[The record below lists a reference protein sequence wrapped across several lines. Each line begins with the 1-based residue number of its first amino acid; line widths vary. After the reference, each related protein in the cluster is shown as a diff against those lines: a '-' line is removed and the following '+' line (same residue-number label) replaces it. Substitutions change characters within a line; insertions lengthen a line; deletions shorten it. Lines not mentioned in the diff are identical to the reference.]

1 MRYITLQKVNEMLM
15 MASLPSGEPIRLRR
29 SAAVAVYDV
38 FLSSLINQS
47 HAMKTVT

>member
-15 MASLPSGEPIRLRR
+15 MAPASGEPIRLR
-29 SAAVAVYDV
+29 SAALRFMT